1 MSRPRKRR
9 RLVTEE
15 ERDEIVKMSKRL
27 HAAWDGSG
35 KVIEGSVGKSYH
47 DSELN

>member
-15 ERDEIVKMSKRL
+15 EKNAIVEMSKRL
-27 HAAWDGSG
+27 RAAWDGSG
-35 KVIEGSVGKSYH
+35 KVIEGSAG
-47 DSELN
+47 